1 MDKIDPIPP
10 EPKAQAEEI
19 ITLRQIEAIRVK
31 LRLFDRQLEASAK
44 AAASGTPQHLA
55 FKTACTKFLDD
66 LSSIRFGLRS
76 EEIRNQVQK
85 SFSNPSTTSESKPS
99 VHPDTPGKRRT
110 KNKPAREGCSRSPRS
125 DYTEPPAP
133 AKRVKPSP
141 GSDTASDEGAKK
153 KLSPLDRAQLLV
165 DREAIDARL
174 AYEEQRSVLLGKLK
188 AIREGFLDSELKPDV
203 LSQLDEV
210 EKNYSSVWRRLES
223 GVRGAEILA
232 SITKT
237 KRKAG
242 KKRGGS
248 NQQSPP
254 PKTRIRRNS
263 SQNDFVRAIQAL
275 DREAREQARIA
286 AQFREFESMV
296 QSHPYRPNSMS
307 ADRVYLT
314 SGFKNP
320 RARK

>member
-1 MDKIDPIPP
+1 M
-10 EPKAQAEEI
+10 
-19 ITLRQIEAIRVK
+19 
-31 LRLFDRQLEASAK
+31 
-44 AAASGTPQHLA
+44 
-55 FKTACTKFLDD
+55 
-66 LSSIRFGLRS
+66 
-76 EEIRNQVQK
+76 
-85 SFSNPSTTSESKPS
+85 
-99 VHPDTPGKRRT
+99 
-110 KNKPAREGCSRSPRS
+110 
-125 DYTEPPAP
+125 
-133 AKRVKPSP
+133 KPSP